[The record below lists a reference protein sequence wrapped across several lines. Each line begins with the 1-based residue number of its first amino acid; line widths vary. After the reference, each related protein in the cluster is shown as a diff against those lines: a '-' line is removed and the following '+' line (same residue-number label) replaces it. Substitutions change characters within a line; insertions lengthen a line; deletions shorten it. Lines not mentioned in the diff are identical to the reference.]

1 MTSFDQI
8 ETLALS
14 IVEDYKISKLFE
26 NNYDNFQKFCD
37 GLLFNALPQFTE
49 CRQDLTYN
57 VETREFD
64 VDLTNLEIYILSRY
78 WVIAWWERE
87 NNNAA
92 QIALKLGIKNQ
103 YSYNSESQNF
113 KEKQNVIDKLREEV
127 DRATQEYLLLD
138 LDSYGF

>member
-14 IVEDYKISKLFE
+14 IIEDYKLNKLFE
-26 NNYDNFQKFCD
+26 NSYDNFQKFCD

-57 VETREFD
+57 VETREFG

>member
-14 IVEDYKISKLFE
+14 IVEDYKLNKLFE
-26 NNYDNFQKFCD
+26 NSYDNFQKFCD

-64 VDLTNLEIYILSRY
+64 VDLTSLEIYILSRY

>member
-14 IVEDYKISKLFE
+14 IVEDYKLSKLFE
-26 NNYDNFQKFCD
+26 NSYGNFQKFCD

-57 VETREFD
+57 AETREFG

>member
-1 MTSFDQI
+1 MTSFDKV
-8 ETLALS
+8 EELALS
-14 IVEDYKISKLFE
+14 VIEDYKLGKLYE
-26 NNYDNFQKFCD
+26 KDYTSFQRFCD
-37 GLLFNALPQFTE
+37 NLLFNALPQFTE
-49 CRQDLTYN
+49 CRQDLSYDS
-57 VETREFD
+57 ETREFAT
-64 VDLTNLEIYILSRY
+64 DLTNLETYILSRY

-87 NNNAA
+87 NNNSA

-127 DRATQEYLLLD
+127 DRATQDYLLLD

>member
-14 IVEDYKISKLFE
+14 IVEDYKLSKLFE

-49 CRQDLTYN
+49 CRQDLNYN
-57 VETREFD
+57 AETREFD

-113 KEKQNVIDKLREEV
+113 KEKQKVIDKLREEV

>member
-14 IVEDYKISKLFE
+14 IVEDYKLSKLLE

-37 GLLFNALPQFTE
+37 SLLFNALPQFTE

-57 VETREFD
+57 AETREFG

>member
-14 IVEDYKISKLFE
+14 IVEDYKLNKLFE
-26 NNYDNFQKFCD
+26 SSYDNFQKFCD

-57 VETREFD
+57 IETREFG

>member
-14 IVEDYKISKLFE
+14 IVEDYKLNKLFE
-26 NNYDNFQKFCD
+26 SSYDNFQKFCD

-49 CRQDLTYN
+49 CRQDLTYD

-64 VDLTNLEIYILSRY
+64 VDLTNLEVYILSRY

-127 DRATQEYLLLD
+127 DRATQDYLLLD

>member
-14 IVEDYKISKLFE
+14 IVEDYKLNKLFE
-26 NNYDNFQKFCD
+26 SSYDNFQKFCD

-49 CRQDLTYN
+49 CRQDLNYN
-57 VETREFD
+57 VETREFG

>member
-14 IVEDYKISKLFE
+14 IVEDYKLNKLFE
-26 NNYDNFQKFCD
+26 SSYDNFQKFCD
-37 GLLFNALPQFTE
+37 SLLFNALPQFTE

-113 KEKQNVIDKLREEV
+113 KEKQNIIDKLREEV
-127 DRATQEYLLLD
+127 DRATQDYLLLD
-138 LDSYGF
+138 LDSYGL

>member
-14 IVEDYKISKLFE
+14 IVEDYKLSKLFE

-49 CRQDLTYN
+49 CRQDLSYN
-57 VETREFD
+57 AETREFG

>member
-14 IVEDYKISKLFE
+14 IVEDYKLSKLFE
-26 NNYDNFQKFCD
+26 NSYDNFQKFCD
-37 GLLFNALPQFTE
+37 GLLFNALPQFIE

>member
-14 IVEDYKISKLFE
+14 IVEDYKLNKLFE
-26 NNYDNFQKFCD
+26 SSYDNFQKFCD

-57 VETREFD
+57 VETREFG

-127 DRATQEYLLLD
+127 DRATQEYLLLA

>member
-8 ETLALS
+8 ETLALGV
-14 IVEDYKISKLFE
+14 IEDYKLSKVFE
-26 NNYDNFQKFCD
+26 NNYNNFQKFCD
-37 GLLFNALPQFTE
+37 SLLFNALPQFTE
-49 CRQDLTYN
+49 CRQDLAYN
-57 VETREFD
+57 VETRELN
-64 VDLTNLEIYILSRY
+64 VDLTHLEIYILSRY

-138 LDSYGF
+138 LDSYGL

>member
-14 IVEDYKISKLFE
+14 IVEDYKLNKLFE
-26 NNYDNFQKFCD
+26 SSYDNFQKFCD

-103 YSYNSESQNF
+103 YSYNSESQNI

>member
-14 IVEDYKISKLFE
+14 IVEDYKLNKLFE
-26 NNYDNFQKFCD
+26 NSYDNFQKFCD

-138 LDSYGF
+138 LDSYSF

>member
-14 IVEDYKISKLFE
+14 IVEDYKLNKLFE
-26 NNYDNFQKFCD
+26 NSYDNFQKFCD

-57 VETREFD
+57 VGTREFD

>member
-14 IVEDYKISKLFE
+14 IVEDYKLSKLFE
-26 NNYDNFQKFCD
+26 NSYDNFQKFCD

>member
-14 IVEDYKISKLFE
+14 IVEDYKLNKLFE
-26 NNYDNFQKFCD
+26 NSYDNFQKFCD

-57 VETREFD
+57 VETREFG

>member
-14 IVEDYKISKLFE
+14 IVEDYKLNKLFE
-26 NNYDNFQKFCD
+26 NSYDNFQKFCD

-49 CRQDLTYN
+49 CRQNLTYN
-57 VETREFD
+57 VETREFG

>member
-1 MTSFDQI
+1 LTSFDQI

-14 IVEDYKISKLFE
+14 IVEDYKLSKLFE
-26 NNYDNFQKFCD
+26 NSYDNFQKFCD
-37 GLLFNALPQFTE
+37 SLLFNALPQFTE

-57 VETREFD
+57 VETREFG
-64 VDLTNLEIYILSRY
+64 VDLTNLEIFILSRY

>member
-14 IVEDYKISKLFE
+14 IVEDYKLNKLFE
-26 NNYDNFQKFCD
+26 NSYDNFQKFCD
-37 GLLFNALPQFTE
+37 SLLFNALPQFTE

-127 DRATQEYLLLD
+127 DRATQKYLLLD

>member
-14 IVEDYKISKLFE
+14 IVEDYKLSKLFE
-26 NNYDNFQKFCD
+26 NSYDNFQKFCD

-57 VETREFD
+57 VETREFG

>member
-14 IVEDYKISKLFE
+14 IVEDYKLSKLFE
-26 NNYDNFQKFCD
+26 NSYDNFQKFCD
-37 GLLFNALPQFTE
+37 SLLFNALPQFTE

-57 VETREFD
+57 VETREFG

>member
-14 IVEDYKISKLFE
+14 IVEDYKLSKLFE

-49 CRQDLTYN
+49 CRQDLTYD
-57 VETREFD
+57 VETREFG

-113 KEKQNVIDKLREEV
+113 KEKQNIIDKLREEV
-127 DRATQEYLLLD
+127 DRATQDYLLLD
-138 LDSYGF
+138 LDSYGL

>member
-8 ETLALS
+8 ETLALGV
-14 IVEDYKISKLFE
+14 IEDYKLSKLFE
-26 NNYDNFQKFCD
+26 NNYNNFQKFCD
-37 GLLFNALPQFTE
+37 SLLFNALPQFTE
-49 CRQDLTYN
+49 CRQDLAYN
-57 VETREFD
+57 VETRELN

-138 LDSYGF
+138 LDSYGL

>member
-14 IVEDYKISKLFE
+14 IVEDYKLNKLFE
-26 NNYDNFQKFCD
+26 SSYDNFQKFCD

-49 CRQDLTYN
+49 CRQDLTYDD
-57 VETREFD
+57 ETREFG

>member
-14 IVEDYKISKLFE
+14 IVEDYNLNKLFE
-26 NNYDNFQKFCD
+26 NSYDNFQKFCD

>member
-14 IVEDYKISKLFE
+14 IVEDYKLNKLFE
-26 NNYDNFQKFCD
+26 NSYDNFQKFCD

-138 LDSYGF
+138 LDSYDF

>member
-8 ETLALS
+8 ETLAFS
-14 IVEDYKISKLFE
+14 IVEDYKLNKLFE
-26 NNYDNFQKFCD
+26 NSYDNFQKFCD

>member
-14 IVEDYKISKLFE
+14 IVEDYKLSKLFE
-26 NNYDNFQKFCD
+26 NSYDNFQKFCD
-37 GLLFNALPQFTE
+37 GLLFNAIPQFTE

-57 VETREFD
+57 VETREFG

>member
-14 IVEDYKISKLFE
+14 IVEDYKLNKLFE
-26 NNYDNFQKFCD
+26 SSYDNFQKFCD

-64 VDLTNLEIYILSRY
+64 ADLTNLEIYILSRY

-127 DRATQEYLLLD
+127 DRATQDYLLLD

>member
-14 IVEDYKISKLFE
+14 IVEDYKLNKLFE
-26 NNYDNFQKFCD
+26 NSYDNFQKFCD

-57 VETREFD
+57 AETREFG

>member
-14 IVEDYKISKLFE
+14 IVEDYKLNKLFE
-26 NNYDNFQKFCD
+26 NSYDNFQKFCD
-37 GLLFNALPQFTE
+37 SLLFNALPQFTE

-57 VETREFD
+57 IETREFD